1 MQSQRNNMGHTIIRV
16 DVGVFAHNEAGGI
29 TRTLQELMRQEVAGL
44 DVRVLVL
51 ANGCTDDTAELA
63 RTFAQSGTNSPLGAR
78 VEVAELAQGGKSR
91 TWNRYV
97 HELSRPD
104 AEVLI
109 FMDADIDIPESDSL
123 LRLVKGLTSNP
134 ALHAFNSHPIKDIV
148 YRPENLGLLD
158 KAIAM
163 GSETLNDWKTAICG
177 SLYAMPSARARVL
190 HMPVGLAVEDGFL
203 RAMILTDALTAD
215 EDFSRIDGGDVF
227 HVFASERSVLAL
239 IKHQTRIVIGS
250 AINNAAFTALR
261 AVPLPQRRAAL
272 AAAASQ
278 DNWLSE
284 VIRSQLPKWPYGWI
298 PLHYLTKRIGFIAR
312 QPKKL
317 LHPRQIFVLV
327 LGFGFDL
334 VVYINAQ
341 IKMAKGV
348 GAGHW

>member
-1 MQSQRNNMGHTIIRV
+1 MQSLRHKMANQTIKV
-16 DVGVFAHNEAGGI
+16 DVGVFAHNEADGI
-29 TRTLQELMRQEVAGL
+29 VRILQGLMRQDVAVL

-63 RTFAQSGTNSPLGAR
+63 RNFARSNASSPPSPR
-78 VEVAELAQGGKSR
+78 VEVAELNQGGKSR

-104 AEVLI
+104 ADVLV
-109 FMDADIDIPESDSL
+109 FMDADIDTPEPDSL
-123 LRLVKGLTSNP
+123 SRLVRGLISNP

-148 YRPENLGLLD
+148 FRPENLGLVD

-177 SLYAMPSARARVL
+177 HLYAMPSSKARRL
-190 HMPVGLAVEDGFL
+190 HMPIGLPVEDGFL
-203 RAMILTDALTAD
+203 RAMILTDAMTAD

-227 HVFASERSVLAL
+227 HVFASERSILAL

-250 AINNAAFTALR
+250 AINHAAFTALR
-261 AVPLPQRRAAL
+261 AVPLPERRAAL
-272 AAAASQ
+272 AAAAGQ
-278 DNWLSE
+278 DNWLAE

-298 PLHYLTKRIGFIAR
+298 PLHYLTKRIGFIAQ

-317 LHPRQIFVLV
+317 LHPRQLFVLV

>member
-1 MQSQRNNMGHTIIRV
+1 MGTELIKV
-16 DVGVFAHNEAGGI
+16 DIGVFAHNEADGI
-29 TRTLQELMRQEVAGL
+29 TRTLQGLMRQEVAGL

-63 RTFAQSGTNSPLGAR
+63 RSSFSQTGTPSPTGPS

-97 HELSRPD
+97 HELSRSD
-104 AEVLI
+104 ADVLV
-109 FMDADIDIPESDSL
+109 FMDADINIPESDSL
-123 LRLVKGLTSNP
+123 LRLIRGLTSNP

-177 SLYAMPSARARVL
+177 SLYAMPSARARML
-190 HMPVGLAVEDGFL
+190 HMPIGLAVEDGFL
-203 RAMILTDALTAD
+203 RAMILTDAMTID

-227 HVFASERSVLAL
+227 HVFSSERSILAL

-250 AINNAAFTALR
+250 AVNTAAFTALR
-261 AVPLPQRRAAL
+261 AVPGSQRHAAL
-272 AAAASQ
+272 AEAASRE
-278 DNWLSE
+278 NWLAE
-284 VIRSQLPKWPYGWI
+284 VIRAQLPKWPYGWI

>member
-1 MQSQRNNMGHTIIRV
+1 MQSKHNNMGNKIIRV
-16 DVGVFAHNEAGGI
+16 DIGVFAHNEADGI
-29 TRTLQELMRQEVAGL
+29 ARTLQGLMRQEVAGL

-51 ANGCTDDTAELA
+51 ANGCKDDTAELA
-63 RTFAQSGTNSPLGAR
+63 RTFARSATNSTLGAR

-104 AEVLI
+104 ADVLV

-123 LRLVKGLTSNP
+123 WRLVKGLTSNP

-148 YRPENLGLLD
+148 FRPENLGLLD

-177 SLYAMPSARARVL
+177 SLYAMPAARARLL

-203 RAMILTDALTAD
+203 RAMILTDAMTAD

-227 HVFASERSVLAL
+227 HVFASERSILAL

-250 AINNAAFTALR
+250 AINTAAFTALH

-272 AAAASQ
+272 AAAAGQ
-278 DNWLSE
+278 DNWLSD

-298 PLHYLTKRIGFIAR
+298 PLHYLTKRIGFIAQ
-312 QPKKL
+312 QPRKL

>member
-1 MQSQRNNMGHTIIRV
+1 MGNQAIRV
-16 DVGVFAHNEAGGI
+16 DIGVFAHNEADGI
-29 TRTLQELMRQEVAGL
+29 ARTLRGLMRQAVVSL

-63 RTFAQSGTNSPLGAR
+63 RAFARSGADSAPNPR
-78 VEVAELAQGGKSR
+78 IEVAELTLGGKSR
-91 TWNRYV
+91 TWNRFV
-97 HELSRPD
+97 HELSRPEAD
-104 AEVLI
+104 VLV
-109 FMDADIDIPESDSL
+109 FMDADIDIPEPDSL
-123 LRLVKGLTSNP
+123 LRLIRGLTSNP

-148 YRPENLGLLD
+148 YRPENLGFLD

-177 SLYAMPSARARVL
+177 SLYAMPSARARLL
-190 HMPVGLAVEDGFL
+190 HMPIGLAVEDGFL
-203 RAMILTDALTAD
+203 RAMILTDVMTID

-250 AINNAAFTALR
+250 AINTAAFTALHGAPR
-261 AVPLPQRRAAL
+261 PQRRAAL

-278 DNWLSE
+278 ENWLSE

-298 PLHYLTKRIGFIAR
+298 PLHYLTKRIGFIAQ

-317 LHPRQIFVLV
+317 LRPRQLFVLV

>member
-1 MQSQRNNMGHTIIRV
+1 MQSKHNNMGNKIIRV
-16 DVGVFAHNEAGGI
+16 DIGVFAHNEADGI
-29 TRTLQELMRQEVAGL
+29 ARTLQGLMRQEVAGL

-51 ANGCTDDTAELA
+51 ANGCKDDTAELA
-63 RTFAQSGTNSPLGAR
+63 RTFARSATNSTLGAR
-78 VEVAELAQGGKSR
+78 VEVAELAQG
-91 TWNRYV
+91 
-97 HELSRPD
+97 D
-104 AEVLI
+104 VLV

-148 YRPENLGLLD
+148 FRPENLGLLD

-177 SLYAMPSARARVL
+177 SLYAMPAARARLL

-203 RAMILTDALTAD
+203 RAMILTDAMTAD

-227 HVFASERSVLAL
+227 HVFASERSILAL

-250 AINNAAFTALR
+250 AINTAAFTALH

-272 AAAASQ
+272 AAAAGQ
-278 DNWLSE
+278 DNWLSD

-298 PLHYLTKRIGFIAR
+298 PLHYLTKRIGFIAQ
-312 QPKKL
+312 QPRKL

-327 LGFGFDL
+327 LGF
-334 VVYINAQ
+334 
-341 IKMAKGV
+341 
-348 GAGHW
+348 